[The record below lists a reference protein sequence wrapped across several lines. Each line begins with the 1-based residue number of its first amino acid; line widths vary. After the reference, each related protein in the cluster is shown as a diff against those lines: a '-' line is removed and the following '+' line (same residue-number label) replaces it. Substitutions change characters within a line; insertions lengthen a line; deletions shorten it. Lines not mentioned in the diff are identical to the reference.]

1 MTVTPVRD
9 LKRVLPRTYCH
20 RREVLSEI
28 STVLSQH
35 QSLQPVLDRFVFN
48 DGTARTLVGLT
59 GTIKVFYE
67 ECSNQNTSTC
77 CGSGKRYNI
86 PVSLWLKESYPRT
99 APICYVKPT
108 PEMVIVASRHVN
120 SSGEILM
127 PYLDEW
133 THMQCDLHS
142 LIQVMKVV
150 FSEVPPL
157 RICLYPKDCSAYHK
171 PSAEEISH
179 VMLDREDDLPFSEHN
194 ETIC

>member
-67 ECSNQNTSTC
+67 
-77 CGSGKRYNI
+77 GKRYNI
-86 PVSLWLKESYPRT
+86 PVSLWLKESYPRS

-171 PSAEEISH
+171 PSVEEISH